1 MFTNFFNSFPNKNYF
16 HKISF
21 PFILIFFLLFSLSYS
36 LPKIIENTLP
46 TKYFKRIKT
55 REIEENADLYL
66 LSTRDGYLHALN
78 NKKEEIWKAYLDQ
91 ELMSSTLTARQITQ
105 NISLFPFNEQIYFIE
120 NGQIKAFDTFIKNI
134 VERKYI
140 SVNNLTLVGKTQTT
154 IYLIDVENGEILQK
168 FEQDGSF
175 FSNKKIYIRQKNR
188 RKKTL
193 TVLRVDHILDC
204 LGLKEG
210 EQYWNASYS
219 DILIKKGNENDN
231 WDFNNFFINFSF
243 MKKIVNDYKLQNIDS
258 DL

>member
-1 MFTNFFNSFPNKNYF
+1 MFTNFFNSFPSKNYF

-66 LSTRDGYLHALN
+66 LTTRDGYLHVLN

-134 VERKYI
+134 VDRKWR
-140 SVNNLTLVGKTQTT
+140 NFT
-154 IYLIDVENGEILQK
+154 
-168 FEQDGSF
+168 
-175 FSNKKIYIRQKNR
+175 KI
-188 RKKTL
+188 
-193 TVLRVDHILDC
+193 
-204 LGLKEG
+204 
-210 EQYWNASYS
+210 
-219 DILIKKGNENDN
+219 
-231 WDFNNFFINFSF
+231 
-243 MKKIVNDYKLQNIDS
+243 
-258 DL
+258 